1 MSAPEELGE
10 LLDHLQRTTRLSREE
25 AARAVRE
32 VLSFFSESTEEFV
45 TRRHAELQEQDLDN
59 AQIYHR
65 IAGEL
70 RARRVA
76 PPDLSERQIRR
87 LIYG

>member
-1 MSAPEELGE
+1 MSAPEDLGE
-10 LLDHLQRTTRLSREE
+10 LLDHLQRTTRLSRDE
-25 AARAVRE
+25 AAHAVRE
-32 VLSFFSESTEEFV
+32 VLAFFAESTEQFV
-45 TRRHAELQEQDLDN
+45 ARRHAELQEQELDN
-59 AQIYHR
+59 AQIYRR

-76 PPDLSERQIRR
+76 PPALSERQIRR

>member
-1 MSAPEELGE
+1 MNALEELGE
-10 LLDHLQRTTRLSREE
+10 LLDHLQRTTRLSRLE
-25 AARAVRE
+25 AAHAVRE
-32 VLSFFSESTEEFV
+32 VLAFFSESTETFV
-45 TRRHAELQEQDLDN
+45 TRRHAELQEQELDN
-59 AQIYHR
+59 AQIYRR

-76 PPDLSERQIRR
+76 PPELSERQIRR

>member
-1 MSAPEELGE
+1 MQAPEELGE
-10 LLDHLQRTTRLSREE
+10 LLDHLQRTTRLSRTE
-25 AARAVRE
+25 AAHAVRE
-32 VLSFFSESTEEFV
+32 VLAFFSESTEEFV
-45 TRRHAELQEQDLDN
+45 TRRHGELQELNLDN
-59 AQIYHR
+59 AQIYGR

-76 PPDLSERQIRR
+76 APELSERQIRR